1 MGETLSRGGA
11 DFTGLGVLVYDQNSP
26 QHRAIPAAEAQGWV
40 NNRSVMP
47 LDAVRLHARYNGG
60 SQTCAAERFRYY
72 MGETPPRL
80 GLYRVKPATNKEF
93 LVSAGH
99 NPAEISLLLFVHTAR
114 RSYRLGC
121 GLSCLGMPIYA
132 PNPLRVGPLPGH
144 FSHLTVGPLMSPVS
158 HHLAR
163 ARSI

>member
-1 MGETLSRGGA
+1 VGETLSRGGA

-99 NPAEISLLLFVHTAR
+99 NPAEISFTNP
-114 RSYRLGC
+114 RLSASGGVSAVNAVGASSGVGSSAPGPI
-121 GLSCLGMPIYA
+121 GLGNL
-132 PNPLRVGPLPGH
+132 
-144 FSHLTVGPLMSPVS
+144 
-158 HHLAR
+158 
-163 ARSI
+163 

>member
-1 MGETLSRGGA
+1 
-11 DFTGLGVLVYDQNSP
+11 
-26 QHRAIPAAEAQGWV
+26 
-40 NNRSVMP
+40 MP

-121 GLSCLGMPIYA
+121 GLSCLGMPIHA
-132 PNPLRVGPLPGH
+132 PSPLRAGPLPGL
-144 FSHLTVGPLMSPVS
+144 FPALNSRSSHVPGEPPSGPGLFDLIPRGSLMANSRPRVGVAETNVVPEIGDMETVLVHGCV
-158 HHLAR
+158 
-163 ARSI
+163 

>member
-1 MGETLSRGGA
+1 
-11 DFTGLGVLVYDQNSP
+11 
-26 QHRAIPAAEAQGWV
+26 
-40 NNRSVMP
+40 MP